1 MWCPIL
7 SSRAPIPTT
16 ASFDAPTSDTTD
28 SLVVIA
34 VSLFEV
40 HGPPGGAGRK
50 ALTILLLKQAS
61 SRQGGSMALPFGTPL
76 VGAALRCLASTATR
90 YRAAYTA
97 DASCRA
103 GAQNGSCH
111 VSFLPCA
118 RCAAV
123 DRECRGRPC

>member
-76 VGAALRCLASTATR
+76 VGPHCVALLRQQPGIVRLTPPTRPAA
-90 YRAAYTA
+90 
-97 DASCRA
+97 
-103 GAQNGSCH
+103 
-111 VSFLPCA
+111 
-118 RCAAV
+118 
-123 DRECRGRPC
+123 